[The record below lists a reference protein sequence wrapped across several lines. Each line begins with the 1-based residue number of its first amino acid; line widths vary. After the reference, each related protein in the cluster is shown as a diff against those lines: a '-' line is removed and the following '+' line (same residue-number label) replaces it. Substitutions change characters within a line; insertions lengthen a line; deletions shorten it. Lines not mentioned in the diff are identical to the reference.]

1 MEGQETRI
9 SECEK
14 DLDAKTALKIEFA
27 SRQLPLVPL
36 YRFNGDASHCPGI
49 IERFYMHIH
58 CNLHS
63 TTTSEWLTSLVYLDS
78 EAKKAIEAVKTCGLF
93 YVSALKTL
101 KKEFGNTLIVAHLC
115 LKSMFNKPQIKSS
128 DRSALQEFHL
138 PIKLNITWL
147 ASLGYKTPLYLYE
160 SVTKNIPRLLLHLR
174 KIFYKHTKDAS
185 SRDDTLNLIMFES

>member
-27 SRQLPLVPL
+27 SRQLPAVPL
-36 YRFNGDASHCPGI
+36 YRFNGDASHCPEI
-49 IERFYMHIH
+49 IERFYMCIH

-63 TTTSEWLTSLVYLDS
+63 MTTSEWLTSLVYLDS
-78 EAKKAIEAVKTCGLF
+78 EAKKAIEAVDTCGLF

-115 LKSMFNKPQIKSS
+115 LKSMFNKPQIKPS